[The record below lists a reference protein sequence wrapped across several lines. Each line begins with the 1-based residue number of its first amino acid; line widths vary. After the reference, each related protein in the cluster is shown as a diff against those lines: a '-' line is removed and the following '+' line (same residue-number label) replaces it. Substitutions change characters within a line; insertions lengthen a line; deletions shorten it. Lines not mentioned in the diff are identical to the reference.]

1 MEASCCY
8 VEVEFSDG
16 DAEAADAK
24 VTQAQHSSW
33 NSKYHI
39 YYYVLVV
46 ETQFCKYMYLKYTM
60 KIKLQMYAVFYNK

>member
-1 MEASCCY
+1 MLEIFATNKARVLGMEASCCY
-8 VEVEFSDG
+8 VEVEFPDG

-46 ETQFCKYMYLKYTM
+46 ET
-60 KIKLQMYAVFYNK
+60 

>member
-16 DAEAADAK
+16 DAEAADAE

-39 YYYVLVV
+39 YSYVDSYSKWKH
-46 ETQFCKYMYLKYTM
+46 T
-60 KIKLQMYAVFYNK
+60 VFQVYISQNLLY